1 MNLAEILRDISSVIF
16 PPQCLGCAEILNPGE
31 NRIFCLACEAK
42 VDIINGAICSVCGIS
57 FPDSPSPG
65 HRCGDCIENK
75 PFFSCARAVF
85 SYESLI
91 LEAIHRF
98 KYHRDLAVGETL
110 ASFMA
115 DFAFPDIN
123 FPEYTMIMPVPLH
136 VKKLRQRG
144 FNQSLI
150 LAKAIGKRHK
160 IPVDFSLLK
169 RHKFTES
176 QTGMT
181 KDERR
186 KNIKGAFEIT
196 AWEKIA
202 GQNIILVDDVFTTG
216 ATANECAK
224 TLLKAKAQ
232 KVAVLTLARVLKH

>member
-1 MNLAEILRDISSVIF
+1 MNLAEILHDISSVIF
-16 PPQCLGCAEILNPGE
+16 PSQCLGCAEILNAGE
-31 NRIFCLACEAK
+31 NRIFCPACQAK
-42 VDIINGAICSVCGIS
+42 VNVISGAICSVCGIN

-65 HRCGDCIENK
+65 HLCGDCLENK

-85 SYESLI
+85 SYDSFI

-98 KYHRDLAVGETL
+98 KYHRDFAAGETL

-115 DFAFPDIN
+115 DFAFPDVN
-123 FPEYTMIMPVPLH
+123 FSEYTMVMPVPLH
-136 VKKLRQRG
+136 IKKLRQRG

-150 LAKAIGKRHK
+150 LAKAVGKKHK

-169 RHKFTES
+169 RIRFTES
-176 QTGMT
+176 QTGMN

-186 KNIKGAFEIT
+186 KNIRGAFEIT
-196 AWEKIA
+196 AGEKIA

-224 TLLKAKAQ
+224 TLLKAKAE
-232 KVAVLTLARVLKH
+232 KVAVLTLARVLKN